1 MSGETS
7 SGEFDFTAAKP
18 AAAVET
24 AYKTILYSVEEADA
38 VATIHLNRPERR
50 NAITSE
56 MLVELDDAMT
66 AAANDERVRAIVL
79 GAEGPTFCA
88 GQDLS
93 IFTGQLEGHTVREA
107 IVKYYKPLIMAMV
120 EIEKPIIGAI
130 NGGAAGAGAS
140 LALACDLRVMADDA
154 YILQAFSNIGLVPD
168 AGSTWFMA
176 RLVGYSR
183 ALQLCIEAERIHATR
198 CLEWGLC
205 NRVVPAAELGGTFKA
220 WARAL
225 AQRPTLA
232 VGWTKQALCAAMT
245 TTLEASIHL
254 EADLQAQ
261 AVESADHKEGVLAF
275 MQKRQ
280 PVFKGV

>member
-1 MSGETS
+1 MST
-7 SGEFDFTAAKP
+7 P
-18 AAAVET
+18 N
-24 AYKTILYSVEEADA
+24 YQTILYSVADG
-38 VATIHLNRPERR
+38 VATIRLNRPERR
-50 NAITSE
+50 NALTSE
-56 MLVELDDAMT
+56 MLRELHAAIL
-66 AAANDERVRAIVL
+66 AAADDGAVRAIVL
-79 GAEGPTFCA
+79 AAEGPTFCA

-93 IFTGQLEGHTVREA
+93 IFAGTLDGHVVREA
-107 IVKYYKPLIMAMV
+107 IVKYYKPLILAMT

-183 ALQLCIEAERIHATR
+183 ALQLCVEAERIPAAR

-205 NRVVPAAELGGTFKA
+205 NRVVPPAELQAAAQA

-232 VGWTKQALCAAMT
+232 VGWTKQALCAAMS

-261 AVESADHKEGVLAF
+261 AVATADHREGVLAF
-275 MQKRQ
+275 AQKRA
-280 PVFKGV
+280 PVFRGE

>member
-1 MSGETS
+1 MST
-7 SGEFDFTAAKP
+7 P
-18 AAAVET
+18 N
-24 AYKTILYSVEEADA
+24 YQTILYHVEEG
-38 VATIHLNRPERR
+38 VATLRLNRPERR
-50 NAITSE
+50 NALTSE
-56 MLVELDDAMT
+56 MLGELHTAMV
-66 AAANDERVRAIVL
+66 AAANDPAVRAIVL
-79 GAEGPTFCA
+79 TGEGPTFCS

-93 IFTGQLEGHTVREA
+93 IFTGQLEGHAVRDA
-107 IVKYYKPLIMAMV
+107 IVKHYKPLIMAMV

-140 LALACDLRVMADDA
+140 LALACDLRLMADDA

-183 ALQLCIEAERIHATR
+183 ALQLCIEAERIPAAR

-205 NRVVPAAELGGTFKA
+205 NRVVHTGELQGTAQA
-220 WARAL
+220 WARTL

-261 AVESADHKEGVLAF
+261 AVQTADHREGVMAF
-275 MQKRQ
+275 VQKRAPQ
-280 PVFKGV
+280 FRGA

>member
-1 MSGETS
+1 MSTPNYQ
-7 SGEFDFTAAKP
+7 A
-18 AAAVET
+18 
-24 AYKTILYSVEEADA
+24 ILYGVEEG
-38 VATIHLNRPERR
+38 VATVRLNRPERR
-50 NAITSE
+50 NALTSE
-56 MLVELDDAMT
+56 MLSELHDAML
-66 AAANDERVRAIVL
+66 AAANDPAVRTVVL
-79 GAEGPTFCA
+79 TGEGPTFCA

-93 IFTGQLEGHTVREA
+93 IFTGKLEGHAVREA
-107 IVKYYKPLIMAMV
+107 IVKYYKPLVMAMT

-176 RLVGYSR
+176 RLLGYSR
-183 ALQLCIEAERIHATR
+183 ALQLCIEAERIPAAR

-205 NRVVPAAELGGTFKA
+205 NRVVPAGELPAAAGA
-220 WARAL
+220 WARSL

-232 VGWTKQALCAAMT
+232 VGWTKQALCAAMS
-245 TTLEASIHL
+245 TTLEASIQL

-261 AVESADHKEGVLAF
+261 AVQTADHREGVLSF
-275 MQKRQ
+275 VQKRT
-280 PVFKGV
+280 PVFRGE

>member
-1 MSGETS
+1 MST
-7 SGEFDFTAAKP
+7 P
-18 AAAVET
+18 I
-24 AYKTILYSVEEADA
+24 YQTILYHVDVG
-38 VATIHLNRPERR
+38 VATVRLNRPERR
-50 NAITSE
+50 NALTSE
-56 MLVELDDAMT
+56 MLRELHTGMLAAADDA
-66 AAANDERVRAIVL
+66 AVRAIVL
-79 GAEGPTFCA
+79 TGEGPTFCA

-93 IFTGQLEGHTVREA
+93 IFTGNLDGHVVREA
-107 IVKYYKPLIMAMV
+107 IVKYYKPLIMAMT

-183 ALQLCIEAERIHATR
+183 ALQLCVEAERIPAAR

-205 NRVVPAAELGGTFKA
+205 NHVVYASELEGTAHA
-220 WARAL
+220 WARSL

-261 AVESADHKEGVLAF
+261 AVQTADHREGVMAF
-275 MQKRQ
+275 VQKRAPNFQ
-280 PVFKGV
+280 GE

>member
-1 MSGETS
+1 MSTPS
-7 SGEFDFTAAKP
+7 
-18 AAAVET
+18 
-24 AYKTILYSVEEADA
+24 YQTILYHAEEG
-38 VATIHLNRPERR
+38 VATIRLNRPERR
-50 NAITSE
+50 NALTSE
-56 MLVELDDAMT
+56 MLSELHTAMLAAADDA
-66 AAANDERVRAIVL
+66 AVRAIVVT
-79 GAEGPTFCA
+79 GEGPTFCA

-93 IFTGQLEGHTVREA
+93 IFTGNLEGHVVREA
-107 IVKYYKPLIMAMV
+107 IVKYYKPLIMAMT

-176 RLVGYSR
+176 RLIGYSR
-183 ALQLCIEAERIHATR
+183 SLQLCIEAERIPATR

-205 NRVVPAAELGGTFKA
+205 NRVVNAGELQGTAQA
-220 WARAL
+220 WARSL

-232 VGWTKQALCAAMT
+232 IGWTKHALCAAMT

-261 AVESADHKEGVLAF
+261 AVQTADHREGIMAF
-275 MQKRQ
+275 VQKRA
-280 PVFKGV
+280 PVFQGE

>member
-1 MSGETS
+1 MT
-7 SGEFDFTAAKP
+7 TP
-18 AAAVET
+18 ADLPGPTFQTVLYAVT
-24 AYKTILYSVEEADA
+24 DN
-38 VATIHLNRPERR
+38 VATIRLNRPERR
-50 NAITSE
+50 NALTSE
-56 MLVELDDAMT
+56 MLSELHVAMVT
-66 AAANDERVRAIVL
+66 AADDPAVRAIVL
-79 GAEGPTFCA
+79 TGEGPTFCA

-93 IFTGQLEGHTVREA
+93 IFTGALDGHVVREA

-120 EIEKPIIGAI
+120 EIGKPIIGAI

-154 YILQAFSNIGLVPD
+154 YILQAFSSIGLVPD

-183 ALQLCIEAERIHATR
+183 ALQLCAEAERIPASR

-205 NRVVPAAELGGTFKA
+205 NRIAPAAQLQSVAHT
-220 WARAL
+220 WANSL

-232 VGWTKQALCAAMT
+232 VGWTKQALGAAMT

-261 AVESADHKEGVLAF
+261 AVATADHREGVLAF
-275 MQKRQ
+275 VQKRTPQ
-280 PVFKGV
+280 YRGE

>member
-1 MSGETS
+1 MST
-7 SGEFDFTAAKP
+7 P
-18 AAAVET
+18 N
-24 AYKTILYSVEEADA
+24 YKTILYHVEEG
-38 VATIHLNRPERR
+38 VATLRLNRPDRR
-50 NAITSE
+50 NALTSE
-56 MLVELDDAMT
+56 MLGELHMAMV
-66 AAANDERVRAIVL
+66 AAANDPAVRAIVL
-79 GAEGPTFCA
+79 SGEGPTFCA

-93 IFTGQLEGHTVREA
+93 IFTGQMEGHVVRDA

-183 ALQLCIEAERIHATR
+183 ALQLCIEAERIPAAR

-205 NRVVPAAELGGTFKA
+205 NRVVHPSELQGTAQA
-220 WARAL
+220 WARSL

-261 AVESADHKEGVLAF
+261 AVQTADHREGVMAF
-275 MQKRQ
+275 AQKRAPQ
-280 PVFKGV
+280 FRGA

>member
-1 MSGETS
+1 MSTP
-7 SGEFDFTAAKP
+7 K
-18 AAAVET
+18 
-24 AYKTILYSVEEADA
+24 YQTILYHVEEG
-38 VATIHLNRPERR
+38 VATLRLNRPERR
-50 NAITSE
+50 NALTSE
-56 MLVELDDAMT
+56 MLSELYTAMVAAADDA
-66 AAANDERVRAIVL
+66 AVRAIVL
-79 GAEGPTFCA
+79 TGEGPTFCA

-93 IFTGQLEGHTVREA
+93 IFTEQLAGHAVREA

-120 EIEKPIIGAI
+120 EMEKPIIGAI

-183 ALQLCIEAERIHATR
+183 ALQLCIEAERIPAAR

-205 NRVVPAAELGGTFKA
+205 NTVVYASELQGTAQA
-220 WARAL
+220 WARSL

-232 VGWTKQALCAAMT
+232 IGWTKQALSAAMT

-261 AVESADHKEGVLAF
+261 AVQTADHHEGVQSF
-275 MQKRQ
+275 MEKRS
-280 PVFKGV
+280 PVFRGE

>member
-1 MSGETS
+1 MSGAIEAGTTHYQTIRYAVD
-7 SGEFDFTAAKP
+7 EAA
-18 AAAVET
+18 
-24 AYKTILYSVEEADA
+24 A
-38 VATIHLNRPERR
+38 VATIRLNRPERR

-56 MLVELDDAMT
+56 MLVELHDAFIS
-66 AAANDERVRAIVL
+66 AADDERVRAIVL

-93 IFTGQLEGHTVREA
+93 IFTGQIAGHTVREA

-140 LALACDLRVMADDA
+140 LALACDLRIMADDG
-154 YILQAFSNIGLVPD
+154 YVLQAFSNIGLVPD

-183 ALQLCIEAERIHATR
+183 ALQLCIEAERIPAAR

-205 NRVVPAAELGGTFKA
+205 NRIVPAAELPGTAHA
-220 WARAL
+220 WAHSL

-232 VGWTKQALCAAMT
+232 VGWTKQALGAAMST
-245 TTLEASIHL
+245 ALEASIHL

-261 AVESADHKEGVLAF
+261 AVESVDHKEGVLAF

-280 PVFKGV
+280 PLFKGQ

>member
-1 MSGETS
+1 MST
-7 SGEFDFTAAKP
+7 P
-18 AAAVET
+18 I
-24 AYKTILYSVEEADA
+24 YQTILYNVEEG
-38 VATIHLNRPERR
+38 VATVRLNRPDRR
-50 NAITSE
+50 NALTSE
-56 MLVELDDAMT
+56 MLSELHTAVV
-66 AAANDERVRAIVL
+66 AAANDPAVRAIVL
-79 GAEGPTFCA
+79 TGEGPTFCA

-93 IFTGQLEGHTVREA
+93 IFTGQLDGHAVREA

-140 LALACDLRVMADDA
+140 LALACDLRVMAGDA

-183 ALQLCIEAERIHATR
+183 ALQLCVEAERIPAAR

-205 NRVVPAAELGGTFKA
+205 NRVVPAGELQGAAQA
-220 WARAL
+220 WARSL
-225 AQRPTLA
+225 AQRPTMA

-245 TTLEASIHL
+245 TMLEASIHL

-261 AVESADHKEGVLAF
+261 AVQSADHREGVMAF
-275 MQKRQ
+275 MQKRAPQ
-280 PVFKGV
+280 FRGA

>member
-1 MSGETS
+1 MST
-7 SGEFDFTAAKP
+7 P
-18 AAAVET
+18 N
-24 AYKTILYSVEEADA
+24 YKTILYHVEEG
-38 VATIHLNRPERR
+38 VATLRLNRPDRR
-50 NAITSE
+50 NALTSE
-56 MLVELDDAMT
+56 MLGELHTAMV
-66 AAANDERVRAIVL
+66 AAANDPAVRAIVL
-79 GAEGPTFCA
+79 TGEGPTFCA

-93 IFTGQLEGHTVREA
+93 IFAGQMEGHVVRDA

-183 ALQLCIEAERIHATR
+183 ALQLCIEAERIPAAR

-205 NRVVPAAELGGTFKA
+205 NRVVHPSELQGTAQA
-220 WARAL
+220 WARSL

-261 AVESADHKEGVLAF
+261 AVQTADHREGVMAF
-275 MQKRQ
+275 AQKRAPQ
-280 PVFKGV
+280 FRGA

>member
-1 MSGETS
+1 MSTPS
-7 SGEFDFTAAKP
+7 
-18 AAAVET
+18 
-24 AYKTILYSVEEADA
+24 YQTILYQVEEG
-38 VATIHLNRPERR
+38 VATVRLNRPERR
-50 NAITSE
+50 NALTSE
-56 MLVELDDAMT
+56 MLGELYT
-66 AAANDERVRAIVL
+66 AVLGAANDAGVRAIVL
-79 GAEGPTFCA
+79 TGEGPTFCS

-93 IFTGQLEGHTVREA
+93 IFTGQLEGHAVREA

-183 ALQLCIEAERIHATR
+183 ALQLCVEAERIPAVR

-205 NRVVPAAELGGTFKA
+205 NRVVHAGELQGTAQA
-220 WARAL
+220 WARSL

-261 AVESADHKEGVLAF
+261 AVQTADHREGVMAF
-275 MQKRQ
+275 AQKRAPQ
-280 PVFKGV
+280 FRGA